1 VIASSRFD
9 AATVELLRATRVGLK
24 DTEQG
29 MQALKPISVPEF
41 VAAADVEYIDLLK
54 YIGE

>member
-1 VIASSRFD
+1 MIASSRFD

>member
-1 VIASSRFD
+1 
-9 AATVELLRATRVGLK
+9 
-24 DTEQG
+24 